1 MHDGVSKYLFLSAGV
16 PCMRGWPS
24 ALRGL
29 RRKSWDNQNDRRRHK
44 REAQKVKNQAKHL
57 ARPEHPRLPLFC
69 EVLERVCSE
78 NNRWQIS
85 DTAKC
90 GKWMGRGRCMLRS
103 HGCSLQPGP
112 VSTEAPPGPACSST
126 LFCQRPRGAGRQD
139 LRTRLGAGLEGL
151 PNSTPPTP
159 PALGEPNLSQ

>member
-103 HGCSLQPGP
+103 HSCSLQPGP
-112 VSTEAPPGPACSST
+112 VSTEPPP
-126 LFCQRPRGAGRQD
+126 PR
-139 LRTRLGAGLEGL
+139 
-151 PNSTPPTP
+151 
-159 PALGEPNLSQ
+159 PALPAHLPSSAKGPEEQGGRI